1 MPPMS
6 PISKRQ
12 LCKRQQKYDKKQ
24 DTIKTELQ
32 NYLSTINTLR
42 DRIQQRKNVKIS
54 RKIVGKK
61 GSEKER
67 ESHSSD
73 PLPSNF
79 HVAFHTFMLLSPSIK
94 STLIT
99 WKFLKTKNYIKKIY
113 FIHIDSM
120 NIFMKNNQLYSFIY
134 KDNFSYF
141 YGVFASVLNPHL
153 LHNSFREN
161 KLLFELKCKLKFIP
175 PFNILETFVRKT
187 VSSWLVDKKPPD
199 ARFSQIGKL
208 RISFHPKL
216 LLQILSLIFNFVLKQ
231 SKVWSDPPT
240 SLAEQ
245 SKCKNLIFSDRILP
259 FKVIAEVLNV
269 FLQITS
275 QIFVKIDQTKYSY

>member
-1 MPPMS
+1 MQKICIMPLMS

-12 LCKRQQKYDKKQ
+12 LYKRQQKYDKKQ

-67 ESHSSD
+67 ERASSD

-79 HVAFHTFMLLSPSIK
+79 HVAFHTFMLLSPHIK

-99 WKFLKTKNYIKKIY
+99 WKFLKTKNYIKIY

-120 NIFMKNNQLYSFIY
+120 NIFMKNNQLYSFIQ
-134 KDNFSYF
+134 KENHSYL
-141 YGVFASVLNPHL
+141 YGF
-153 LHNSFREN
+153 
-161 KLLFELKCKLKFIP
+161 
-175 PFNILETFVRKT
+175 
-187 VSSWLVDKKPPD
+187 
-199 ARFSQIGKL
+199 
-208 RISFHPKL
+208 
-216 LLQILSLIFNFVLKQ
+216 
-231 SKVWSDPPT
+231 
-240 SLAEQ
+240 
-245 SKCKNLIFSDRILP
+245 LP
-259 FKVIAEVLNV
+259 
-269 FLQITS
+269 Q
-275 QIFVKIDQTKYSY
+275 Y